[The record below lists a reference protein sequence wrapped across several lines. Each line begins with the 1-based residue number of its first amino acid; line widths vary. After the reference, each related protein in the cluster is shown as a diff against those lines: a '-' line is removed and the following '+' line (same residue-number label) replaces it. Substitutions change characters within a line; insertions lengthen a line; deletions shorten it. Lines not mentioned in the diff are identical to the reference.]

1 MASLKMNKG
10 FYRNPATGE
19 MLAERRSGTDRRGVT
34 SFRELL
40 ASRQRRRKSRGRRKT
55 DRGAYVDIYDAR
67 TWCVVAAILLL
78 SLLDALITGFHLIR
92 GSARELNPILNA
104 VLQSG
109 GLVAFFSAKAAMT
122 VIPVFII
129 LIHKEWRL
137 ARYAARIV
145 LWAYILLAIYHI
157 FLLLKVSGAA

>member
-1 MASLKMNKG
+1 M
-10 FYRNPATGE
+10 TGE
-19 MLAERRSGTDRRGVT
+19 PCTSPDFAAPPRLRSR
-34 SFRELL
+34 S
-40 ASRQRRRKSRGRRKT
+40 
-55 DRGAYVDIYDAR
+55 
-67 TWCVVAAILLL
+67 CLL
-78 SLLDALITGFHLIR
+78 SPSPIR
-92 GSARELNPILNA
+92 GM
-104 VLQSG
+104 
-109 GLVAFFSAKAAMT
+109 KAAMT